1 MRRGLASLIIG
12 LSLLV
17 ATVSWAG
24 FTLSRTILDPGRS
37 ERLAEQLLENPQVRE
52 ALVDRLSDAVEPQIP
67 PEVPVSRGLI
77 EAGAETALDDP
88 RVKALIVDGVV
99 QYHRNALE
107 GNPEPVVIDAAAL
120 GSASRDS
127 LVAVRPELDQFL
139 PPVPVIQL
147 ELPTT
152 GFTWLA
158 TLKRFVDRFT
168 LLGALVAL
176 AGGTLALLVAQDRGA
191 VLRRVAFWGYGAA
204 AFWIVVGFAVPRL
217 ADLLSPTSGAI
228 ASAAVDVFFGAMIRP
243 AVTLAVV
250 STVVLLIGFLLPA
263 ISGRRGAR
271 MIQPRGGQAGPPP
284 VAALGPIAKPATRPA
299 PAPAPIAPPSAP
311 RAPSG
316 ATAAMPTQ
324 AGGIRTTPDPTMVAP
339 RPGAPTPTTRID
351 NTAEMP
357 RPTMTT
363 ATTTATTAAA
373 GGPEPLDHVSPVGPA
388 STPTTGSA
396 DAAETLE
403 ALETPPE
410 WEEGVGYVDEA
421 EPKPFS

>member
-12 LSLLV
+12 LSLIV

-67 PEVPVSRGLI
+67 AEVPVSRGLI

-88 RVKALIVDGVV
+88 RVRALIVDGVV

-107 GNPEPVVIDAAAL
+107 GNPEPIVIDAAAL
-120 GSASRDS
+120 GAASRDA
-127 LVAVRPELDQFL
+127 LVAERSELDQFL
-139 PPVPVIQL
+139 PAVPEIQL

-158 TLKRFVDRFT
+158 TLKRLVDRFT

-176 AGGTLALLVAQDRGA
+176 AGATLALLVAQDRGA

-243 AVTLAVV
+243 AVTLAIV
-250 STVVLLIGFLLPA
+250 STVVLIIGFLLPA

-271 MIQPRGGQAGPPP
+271 MVQPRGGTAGPPP
-284 VAALGPIAKPATRPA
+284 VAAPGPIVRPPTRPA
-299 PAPAPIAPPSAP
+299 PAPAPPPAPAPVIPAAP
-311 RAPSG
+311 RPPTG
-316 ATAAMPTQ
+316 ATAVMPT
-324 AGGIRTTPDPTMVAP
+324 APNGTGTTPDPTMVAP
-339 RPGAPTPTTRID
+339 RPGDSIPTTRID

-357 RPTMTT
+357 RPVT
-363 ATTTATTAAA
+363 ASDATDRAGAAGAVDAATTA
-373 GGPEPLDHVSPVGPA
+373 D
-388 STPTTGSA
+388 
-396 DAAETLE
+396 DA
-403 ALETPPE
+403 PRG
-410 WEEGVGYVDEA
+410 WEEGVGYLDEA

>member
-17 ATVSWAG
+17 ATLSWAG
-24 FTLSRTILDPGRS
+24 FTLSRTVLDPGRS
-37 ERLAEQLLENPQVRE
+37 ERLAEQLLANPQVRE

-67 PEVPVSRGLI
+67 AEVPVSRSLI

-88 RVKALIVDGVV
+88 RVQALIIDGVV

-120 GSASRDS
+120 GAASRDS

-139 PPVPVIQL
+139 PAVPTIEL

-158 TLKRFVDRFT
+158 SLKRFVDRFT

-176 AGGTLALLVAQDRGA
+176 AGATLALLVAQDRGA

-204 AFWIVVGFAVPRL
+204 AFWLLVGFAVPRL

-228 ASAAVDVFFGAMIRP
+228 ASAAVDVFFGAMIQP
-243 AVTLAVV
+243 AVVLAIG
-250 STVVLLIGFLLPA
+250 STVVLLIGVLLPA

-271 MIQPRGGQAGPPP
+271 MVQPRRATTGPPA
-284 VAALGPIAKPATRPA
+284 VASPGPIAQPAARPTAAPAGTVRPA
-299 PAPAPIAPPSAP
+299 SPPTARPSPTVPTVPTTAGSSTAPNTSTAPGASPVPSAP
-311 RAPSG
+311 SAPS
-316 ATAAMPTQ
+316 APTMQFPTQ
-324 AGGIRTTPDPTMVAP
+324 RIDRTT
-339 RPGAPTPTTRID
+339 
-351 NTAEMP
+351 EMP
-357 RPTMTT
+357 RPAIPGSETT
-363 ATTTATTAAA
+363 QEL
-373 GGPEPLDHVSPVGPA
+373 EP
-388 STPTTGSA
+388 
-396 DAAETLE
+396 DA
-403 ALETPPE
+403 PG
-410 WEEGVGYVDEA
+410 WEEGVGYVDETNRW
-421 EPKPFS
+421 PS

>member
-17 ATVSWAG
+17 ATLSWAG
-24 FTLSRTILDPGRS
+24 FTLSRTVLDPGRS

-88 RVKALIVDGVV
+88 RVRALLVDGVV
-99 QYHRNALE
+99 RYHRNALE

-139 PPVPVIQL
+139 PAVPTIEL

-176 AGGTLALLVAQDRGA
+176 AGATLALLVAQDRGA

-204 AFWIVVGFAVPRL
+204 AFWLLVGFAVPLL

-228 ASAAVDVFFGAMIRP
+228 ASAAVDVFFGAMIQP
-243 AVTLAVV
+243 AVMLVIA
-250 STVVLLIGFLLPA
+250 STIVLLIGVLLPA
-263 ISGRRGAR
+263 VSGRRGAR
-271 MIQPRGGQAGPPP
+271 MVQPRRASAGPPA
-284 VAALGPIAKPATRPA
+284 VASPGPIAQPAVRPPAPGVVRPVAPPAARPA
-299 PAPAPIAPPSAP
+299 PAPSPTVATTPADTRIAP
-311 RAPSG
+311 
-316 ATAAMPTQ
+316 TAS
-324 AGGIRTTPDPTMVAP
+324 RTTPTPTMQFPTQRVDPTAQ
-339 RPGAPTPTTRID
+339 
-351 NTAEMP
+351 MP
-357 RPTMTT
+357 RPVIPGAE
-363 ATTTATTAAA
+363 ATQEL
-373 GGPEPLDHVSPVGPA
+373 GPEV
-388 STPTTGSA
+388 PT
-396 DAAETLE
+396 
-403 ALETPPE
+403 
-410 WEEGVGYVDEA
+410 WEEGVGYVDDA
-421 EPKPFS
+421 DQPPS

>member
-17 ATVSWAG
+17 ATASWAG
-24 FTLSRTILDPGRS
+24 FTLSRTVLDPGRS
-37 ERLAEQLLENPQVRE
+37 ERLAEQLLENPQVRD

-67 PEVPVSRGLI
+67 AEVPVSRSLI
-77 EAGAETALDDP
+77 ESGAETALDDP
-88 RVKALIVDGVV
+88 RVRALIIDGVV

-120 GSASRDS
+120 GSASRDA

-139 PPVPVIQL
+139 PAVPVIQL

-168 LLGALVAL
+168 LLGALIAL
-176 AGGTLALLVAQDRGA
+176 AGATLALLVAQDRGA

-204 AFWIVVGFAVPRL
+204 AFWLVVGFAVPRL

-243 AVTLAVV
+243 AITLAIV
-250 STVVLLIGFLLPA
+250 STVVLLVGFLLPA
-263 ISGRRGAR
+263 IGGRRGAR
-271 MIQPRGGQAGPPP
+271 MIQPRGGPGGPPP
-284 VAALGPIAKPATRPA
+284 VAAPGPIVGPPTGAA
-299 PAPAPIAPPSAP
+299 PAVPVAPASVSPARSA
-311 RAPSG
+311 
-316 ATAAMPTQ
+316 ATVAMPTA
-324 AGGIRTTPDPTMVAP
+324 AGVTRTTPDPTMVAP
-339 RPGAPTPTTRID
+339 RPGAATPTTRID
-351 NTAEMP
+351 NTAEML
-357 RPTMTT
+357 RPTT
-363 ATTTATTAAA
+363 
-373 GGPEPLDHVSPVGPA
+373 
-388 STPTTGSA
+388 SA
-396 DAAETLE
+396 DAVSAANAADTI
-403 ALETPPE
+403 ETPPD

-421 EPKPFS
+421 EPNPSKPFT

>member
-12 LSLLV
+12 LSLIV

-67 PEVPVSRGLI
+67 AEVPVSRGLI
-77 EAGAETALDDP
+77 ETGAETALDDP

-139 PPVPVIQL
+139 PAVPVIQL

-243 AVTLAVV
+243 AVTLAIV
-250 STVVLLIGFLLPA
+250 STVVLIIGFLLPA

-271 MIQPRGGQAGPPP
+271 MVQPRGGPTGPPA
-284 VAALGPIAKPATRPA
+284 VAAPGPIARPATRPA
-299 PAPAPIAPPSAP
+299 PAPAAPVSPASIT

-316 ATAAMPTQ
+316 TTAAMPTSN
-324 AGGIRTTPDPTMVAP
+324 GGARITPDPTLIAP
-339 RPGAPTPTTRID
+339 SPGAATQTARID

-357 RPTMTT
+357 RPT
-363 ATTTATTAAA
+363 TTATTAATSRT
-373 GGPEPLDHVSPVGPA
+373 EPLGHASSAA
-388 STPTTGSA
+388 STTPIPGPA
-396 DAAETLE
+396 DAAQTI
-403 ALETPPE
+403 ETPPE
-410 WEEGVGYVDEA
+410 WEEGIGYVDEA